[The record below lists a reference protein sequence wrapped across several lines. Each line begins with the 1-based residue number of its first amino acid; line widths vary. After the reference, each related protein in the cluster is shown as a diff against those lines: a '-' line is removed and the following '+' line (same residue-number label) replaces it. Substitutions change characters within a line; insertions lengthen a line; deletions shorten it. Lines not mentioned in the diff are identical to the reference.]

1 MDFVEFREKMLRCL
15 QLQDELNSKINPN
28 WKEERTERDLFRAI
42 WLETAELMEELPW
55 KWWKKVE
62 TDYDNLQIEVVDI
75 FHFLLSLALLKD
87 YRWKKYDSSVSYVDM
102 IVPFFYLGLENSDK
116 LNTDGLIIK
125 AEEIV
130 KQSLS
135 GNDTAV
141 FLNFA
146 EIVKSVFEDFNQ
158 LYLLYIGKNILNH
171 IRQENGYNTGTYK
184 KIINGLEDNK
194 YLTQVIKQVN
204 SEEELE
210 KAIRKVFEEVNR

>member
-1 MDFVEFREKMLRCL
+1 MDFVEFKEKMLRCL
-15 QLQDELNSKINPN
+15 ELQDKLNSKINTN
-28 WKEERTERDLFRAI
+28 WKEERTERDFFRAV